1 VTAFLWIA
9 ATLIAAAAQTARN
22 ATQRGLTERIGV
34 MGATQV
40 RFLYGLPFAMVFL
53 ALAAVMAGRAPP
65 VPSMSSLGWALGG
78 AISQIAATAL
88 MLTAMTSRSFAVTTA
103 WTKTEPIQ
111 TAIVAAMVIGDPL
124 SPPKLAAIGLATLGV
139 ALMSP
144 PRKDAGGPG
153 HTPLLMGLAA
163 GGLFGLAAVCFRGAI
178 QSLPEAESWLRA
190 ATILVLGLAL
200 QSALLIVWLA
210 LRDRPALS
218 GSVRA
223 WKPSLVA
230 GFLGAFASLFW
241 FIGFALTAVANVR
254 TLALVE
260 VFMARAVSRRW
271 LAEATS
277 WRETLGMVLLVL
289 GVAGVLLMAF

>member
-1 VTAFLWIA
+1 MI

-40 RFLYGLPFAMVFL
+40 RFLYGLPFALVFL
-53 ALAAVMAGRAPP
+53 VLATAIAGRAPP
-65 VPSMSSLGWALGG
+65 VPTWPSLGWAL
-78 AISQIAATAL
+78 AAAVAQIAATAL
-88 MLTAMTSRSFAVTTA
+88 MLTAMTSRSLAVTTA

-111 TAIVAAMVIGDPL
+111 TAIVAAIIIGDPL
-124 SPPKLAAIGLATLGV
+124 SVPKLAAIGVATLGV
-139 ALMSP
+139 VLMSP
-144 PRKDAGGPG
+144 PPKPTDKVAVA
-153 HTPLLMGLAA
+153 PLLMGLAA

-178 QSLPEAESWLRA
+178 QALPVAESWLRA
-190 ATILVLGLAL
+190 ATILVVGLTL
-200 QSALLIVWLA
+200 QSSILVAWLA
-210 LRDRPALS
+210 LRDRAALT
-218 GSVRA
+218 GSLSA
-223 WKPSLVA
+223 WKASFGA

-271 LAEATS
+271 LAETGS
-277 WRETLGMVLLVL
+277 LRETLGMVLLVL
-289 GVAGVLLMAF
+289 GVAGVLLLAT